1 MTEFLNPRTLEE
13 ALDALAADGDD
24 LRVVSGATDVVV
36 WVRDGRMGVSRY
48 LNLSYLGGELRFIRE
63 EDGFIEIGA
72 LTTLT
77 DLLRSDLIRRHGLA
91 LWEAAAL
98 FGSVQIRNRATV
110 AGNLGTASPAGDT
123 LPPLLALGAQ
133 AVLESSSGVR
143 DVSLE
148 KYMFGPGQTARSSDE
163 LITAVRFPCDEGA
176 RDQLL
181 PAARPAG
188 RSGDLRGGR
197 SRPGRPGARPVGNIH
212 LGAGGLGGGRSDR
225 APGPGG

>member
-91 LWEAAAL
+91 LREAAAL

-110 AGNLGTASPAGDT
+110 AGKPGNGLAGRGHPASPA
-123 LPPLLALGAQ
+123 
-133 AVLESSSGVR
+133 
-143 DVSLE
+143 
-148 KYMFGPGQTARSSDE
+148 
-163 LITAVRFPCDEGA
+163 
-176 RDQLL
+176 
-181 PAARPAG
+181 RPRRAG
-188 RSGDLRGGR
+188 RPREQQRRPRRIPREVYVRAGTNGPQLR
-197 SRPGRPGARPVGNIH
+197 
-212 LGAGGLGGGRSDR
+212 
-225 APGPGG
+225 